1 MIGKKHLVVIGLFG
15 ILIIC
20 IIQKMNKNIEGFSF
34 KRTRRKRDRKLE
46 SLEKINNKIDKQ
58 IQQHKKDLRIV
69 KNKEQLNNMLIELH
83 DYIGNE
89 NVKGLYYTNKDKTN
103 RNYNL
108 QQEGLNNL
116 AKYLK
121 KYND

>member
-1 MIGKKHLVVIGLFG
+1 MLDKKHLVVIGLFG

-34 KRTRRKRDRKLE
+34 KRTRKKRDRKLE

-69 KNKEQLNNMLIELH
+69 KNKEELNNMLIELH

-89 NVKGLYYTNKDKTN
+89 NVKQLYYTNKDKTS
-103 RNYNL
+103 RDYNL

>member
-1 MIGKKHLVVIGLFG
+1 MIEKKHLVVIGLFG

-20 IIQKMNKNIEGFSF
+20 IIQKMNNNIEGFSF
-34 KRTRRKRDRKLE
+34 KRTRTKRDRKLE

-69 KNKEQLNNMLIELH
+69 KNKEELNNMLIELH

-89 NVKGLYYTNKDKTN
+89 NVKQLYYTNKVKTS
-103 RNYNL
+103 RDYNL

>member
-1 MIGKKHLVVIGLFG
+1 MIEKKHFVVIGLFT

-20 IIQKMNKNIEGFSF
+20 VIQKMKKNIEGLTF
-34 KRTRRKRDRKLE
+34 KRSKPKRDRKQE
-46 SLEKINNKIDKQ
+46 SLEKINNKLDKQ
-58 IQQHKKDLRIV
+58 IQQHKKDLRIQ
-69 KNKEQLNNMLIELH
+69 KNREELNNMLIELH

-89 NVKGLYYTNKDKTN
+89 NVKDLFYTNKDKTN

>member
-1 MIGKKHLVVIGLFG
+1 MLEKKHLVVIGLFG

-34 KRTRRKRDRKLE
+34 KRTRKKRDRKLE

-69 KNKEQLNNMLIELH
+69 KNKEELNNMLIELH

-89 NVKGLYYTNKDKTN
+89 NVKQLYYTNKDKTS
-103 RNYNL
+103 RDYNL

-121 KYND
+121 NYND

>member
-1 MIGKKHLVVIGLFG
+1 MIEKKHFVVIGLFT

-20 IIQKMNKNIEGFSF
+20 VIQKMKKNIEGLTF
-34 KRTRRKRDRKLE
+34 KRSKPKRDRKQE
-46 SLEKINNKIDKQ
+46 SLEKINNKLDKQ
-58 IQQHKKDLRIV
+58 IQQHKKDLRIE
-69 KNKEQLNNMLIELH
+69 KNREELNNMLIELH

-89 NVKGLYYTNKDKTN
+89 NVKDLYYTNKDKTN

>member
-1 MIGKKHLVVIGLFG
+1 MLEKKHLVVIGLFG

-34 KRTRRKRDRKLE
+34 KRTRKKRDRKLE

-69 KNKEQLNNMLIELH
+69 KNKEELNNMLIELH

-89 NVKGLYYTNKDKTN
+89 NVKQLYYTNKDKTN
-103 RNYNL
+103 RDYNL

>member
-1 MIGKKHLVVIGLFG
+1 MLDKKHLVVIGLFG

-46 SLEKINNKIDKQ
+46 SLDKINNKIDKQ

-69 KNKEQLNNMLIELH
+69 KNKEELNKMLIELH

-89 NVKGLYYTNKDKTN
+89 NVKQLYYTNKDKTS
-103 RNYNL
+103 RDYNL

>member
-1 MIGKKHLVVIGLFG
+1 MLEKKHLVVIGLFG

-34 KRTRRKRDRKLE
+34 KRTRKKRDRKLE

-69 KNKEQLNNMLIELH
+69 KNKEELNNMLIELH

-89 NVKGLYYTNKDKTN
+89 NVKQLYYTNKDKTS
-103 RNYNL
+103 RDYNL

>member
-1 MIGKKHLVVIGLFG
+1 MLEKKHLVVIGLFG

-34 KRTRRKRDRKLE
+34 KRTKRKRDRKLE

-69 KNKEQLNNMLIELH
+69 KNKEQLKRTQQ
-83 DYIGNE
+83 
-89 NVKGLYYTNKDKTN
+89 KG
-103 RNYNL
+103 
-108 QQEGLNNL
+108 
-116 AKYLK
+116 
-121 KYND
+121 

>member
-1 MIGKKHLVVIGLFG
+1 
-15 ILIIC
+15 
-20 IIQKMNKNIEGFSF
+20 
-34 KRTRRKRDRKLE
+34 
-46 SLEKINNKIDKQ
+46 
-58 IQQHKKDLRIV
+58 
-69 KNKEQLNNMLIELH
+69 MLIELH

-89 NVKGLYYTNKDKTN
+89 NVKQLYYSNKDKTN
-103 RNYNL
+103 RDYNL

>member
-1 MIGKKHLVVIGLFG
+1 MLDKKHLVVIGLFG
-15 ILIIC
+15 ILMIC
-20 IIQKMNKNIEGFSF
+20 IIQKMNKHIEGFSF
-34 KRTRRKRDRKLE
+34 KRTKKKRDRKLE
-46 SLEKINNKIDKQ
+46 SLEKINNNIDKQ

-69 KNKEQLNNMLIELH
+69 KNRDEINNMLIELH

-89 NVKGLYYTNKDKTN
+89 NVKQLYYANKDKTS
-103 RNYNL
+103 RDYNL

>member
-1 MIGKKHLVVIGLFG
+1 MLDKKHLVVIGLFG

-46 SLEKINNKIDKQ
+46 SLDKINNKIDKQ

-69 KNKEQLNNMLIELH
+69 KNKEELNNMLIELH

-89 NVKGLYYTNKDKTN
+89 NVKQLYYTNKDKTS
-103 RNYNL
+103 RDYNL